1 VSLQAEQILCRE
13 EKQCALNDRIIKNG
27 PQNENQRIATPFF
40 SSLLEDRDEAFAAL
54 RRAESTG
61 RPVGTAEFATG
72 LERVLGRRIARRA
85 PKPTKPTPAA
95 NVSHKQ
101 LNLLQ

>member
-40 SSLLEDRDEAFAAL
+40 SSLLGSISKILPVPEIASD
-54 RRAESTG
+54 STG
-61 RPVGTAEFATG
+61 GGTE
-72 LERVLGRRIARRA
+72 L
-85 PKPTKPTPAA
+85 
-95 NVSHKQ
+95 
-101 LNLLQ
+101 